1 MAQYYQPEIETMPR
15 SEMRALQSERLVKTV
30 RRVWEN
36 VPFYRARMEQAKV
49 SPEDI
54 RSVDDLEKLPFTCK
68 QDLRDTYPY
77 GLFAVPMK
85 DIVRLHASSGT
96 TGKQIVVGYTQHD
109 LDLWAD
115 CCARALTAAGGGP
128 EDIVHISYGYGLFT
142 GGLGI
147 DGGARRLGATT
158 VPVSSGNTQRQ
169 ITILRDFGS
178 TILCCTPSYALHI
191 AEVLRDSGL
200 TKNDIRLKAGIFG
213 AEPWTAEMRAQIE
226 QMLGIHAYDIYGLTE
241 IVGPGVAFECSEQTG
256 MHVNEDHF
264 LVEVVDPETGAPLP
278 DGEQGELVFSCI
290 TKEAFPILRYRT
302 HDIGI
307 IEHGRCSCGRTLV
320 KMTKPRGRTDDMLII
335 RGVNVFPSQIESV
348 LLSQGYTAN
357 YQILVDR
364 ANNFDSIEVN
374 VEMNPEIFSDTV
386 RGLVKKEKELEEA
399 LKSLLGI
406 SAKVHLLEPNSI
418 ERSTGKAV
426 RVIDK
431 RKLID

>member
-1 MAQYYQPEIETMPR
+1 MANYYQPEIETMPR
-15 SEMRALQSERLVKTV
+15 EQMRALQSERLVKTV
-30 RRVWEN
+30 RHVWEH

-54 RSVDDLEKLPFTCK
+54 RSVDDLSKLPFTCK

-115 CCARALTAAGGGP
+115 CCARALTAAGGTK

-147 DGGARRLGATT
+147 DGGARRLGAAT

-169 ITILRDFGS
+169 ITILQDFGS

-200 TKNDIRLKAGIFG
+200 TKDDIHLKAGIFG

-226 QMLGIHAYDIYGLTE
+226 QMLGIRAYDIYGLTE

-264 LVEVVDPETGAPLP
+264 LVEVVDPDTGAPLP

-290 TKEAFPILRYRT
+290 TKQAFPILRYRT
-302 HDIGI
+302 HDIGVI
-307 IEHGRCSCGRTLV
+307 QHGKCACGRTLV

>member
-1 MAQYYQPEIETMPR
+1 MANYYQPEIETMPR
-15 SEMRALQSERLVKTV
+15 EQMRALQSERLVKTV
-30 RRVWEN
+30 RHVWEH

-54 RSVDDLEKLPFTCK
+54 RSVDDLSKLPFTCK

-115 CCARALTAAGGGP
+115 CCARALTAAGGTK

-147 DGGARRLGATT
+147 DGGARRLGAAT

-169 ITILRDFGS
+169 ITILQDFGS

-200 TKNDIRLKAGIFG
+200 TKDDIHLKAGIFG

-226 QMLGIHAYDIYGLTE
+226 QMLGVRAYDIYGLTE

-264 LVEVVDPETGAPLP
+264 LVEVVDPDTGAPLP

-290 TKEAFPILRYRT
+290 TKQAFPILRYRT
-302 HDIGI
+302 HDIGVI
-307 IEHGRCSCGRTLV
+307 QHGKCACGRTLV